1 MKKLLMSLAL
11 LLTVCIVSACSDST
25 EKAESKAE
33 KIKITKTAINEAVEQ
48 TKEDPLVEDAAVSL
62 KDEKISMAVI
72 VNSATDKEKAKEIG
86 DNFVRQLGSF
96 SDGKVPTKDYYG
108 EIYDQYDLLIS
119 VGNSAQDIIVSGAK
133 VKEASKITW

>member
-11 LLTVCIVSACSDST
+11 LLTVCIVTACSDGA
-25 EKAESKAE
+25 EKSKSKTE

-72 VNSATDKEKAKEIG
+72 VNSATNKEKAKEIG

-96 SDGKVPTKDYYG
+96 ADGKVPTKDYYG

-119 VGNSAQDIIVSGAK
+119 VGNSAQDIIISGAK